1 MELNLKGLKMCKW
14 NILTDK
20 DQRAD
25 EKNWVIYLVITLIP
39 ELWSLKCQKWLIFC
53 IFSWWYQEVT
63 VLAKYL
69 NALGTSYWVLSE
81 NDMVNRLLSYRS
93 WNIKSRNRKKLLNQ
107 QKLPNKFFFKFWHLP
122 KGTSESNNP

>member
-1 MELNLKGLKMCKW
+1 MELNFKGLKMCKW

-25 EKNWVIYLVITLIP
+25 EKNWVIYLVIRFNPRVMAIKMSKMAHFLYIQLMVP
-39 ELWSLKCQKWLIFC
+39 RSHSFGKILKRAWNIL
-53 IFSWWYQEVT
+53 
-63 VLAKYL
+63 
-69 NALGTSYWVLSE
+69 LSSSRKC
-81 NDMVNRLLSYRS
+81 MVNRLLSYRS